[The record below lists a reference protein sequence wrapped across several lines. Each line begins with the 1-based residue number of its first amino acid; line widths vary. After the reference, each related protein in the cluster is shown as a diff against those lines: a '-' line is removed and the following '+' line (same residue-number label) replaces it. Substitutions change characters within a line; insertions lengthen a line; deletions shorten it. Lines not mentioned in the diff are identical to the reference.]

1 MAMLDEKRLLAKIAK
16 LYYDEK
22 MKQTDIAKSLNLSQ
36 SFISRSLT
44 KCIAEGIVQINVI
57 PPPNIFLDLEQ
68 ILQKRFALS
77 QVIIVDSDEH
87 DNEEQI
93 QRAIG
98 SAAAYY
104 LQVTSQPNQLIGI
117 SAWSDTIRAMVDTM
131 MPLNI
136 KAKGVVQLLGGV
148 GINGNVQA
156 NLSTYTL
163 AQKLNCPA
171 YLLPSQNIS
180 STDEVSYKNE
190 LLKNP
195 EVAQVIELFDTIDC
209 AIIGIGR
216 LEPSASLKKSGI
228 YYNSCMKEKLKSKGA
243 VGDIC
248 LHYFNNDGT
257 PVLSNMED
265 PAIGIDL
272 EKLKKCPKVIALAG
286 GIEKAEAIKAALIGG
301 YIDILVIDKLTAQ
314 LLLQ

>member
-1 MAMLDEKRLLAKIAK
+1 MSTLDEKRLLSKIAK
-16 LYYDEK
+16 LYYDENL
-22 MKQTDIAKSLNLSQ
+22 KQTEIAKQLNLSQ
-36 SFISRSLT
+36 SFISRALT
-44 KCIAEGIVQINVI
+44 KCISEGIIQIHII
-57 PPPNIFLDLEQ
+57 PPANIFLDLEQ
-68 ILQKRFALS
+68 ILQKRFSLS
-77 QVIIVDSDEH
+77 QAIIVDADEK
-87 DNEEQI
+87 DDEERI

-98 SAAAYY
+98 SAAAYH
-104 LQVTSQPNQLIGI
+104 LQVTLQSNQLIGI

-131 MPLNI
+131 IPLNV

-180 STDEVSYKNE
+180 SSDEVSYKNE
-190 LLKNP
+190 LLKTP
-195 EVAQVIELFDTIDC
+195 EVAQVIELFDSIDC

-228 YYNSCMKEKLKSKGA
+228 YYNTCMKEKLKSKGA

-248 LHYFNNDGT
+248 LHYFNNEGI
-257 PVLSNMED
+257 PVLSDTED

-286 GIEKAEAIKAALIGG
+286 GVEKTAAITAALIGG

-314 LLLQ
+314 LLVQ